1 MGKFAEI
8 DALFKRH
15 NIDVDSFL
23 GNTEAMLKKA
33 IELEEKEYKELV
45 KVHPQLAS
53 IGEPEFGR

>member
-15 NIDVDSFL
+15 GIDVDKYL
-23 GNTEAMLKKA
+23 KDTEALLKKA
-33 IELEEKEYKELV
+33 IELEEIEYQELIS
-45 KVHPQLAS
+45 VHPQLAS

>member
-15 NIDVDSFL
+15 NIDVDAYI

>member
-15 NIDVDSFL
+15 NIDVDKFS
-23 GNTEAMLKKA
+23 GNIEAMLKKA
-33 IELEEKEYKELV
+33 IELEEKEYRELV

>member
-15 NIDVDSFL
+15 GINVDDYL
-23 GNTEAMLKKA
+23 KDTEALLKKA
-33 IELEEKEYKELV
+33 IELEEIEYKELV
-45 KVHPQLAS
+45 SVHPHLAS